1 MTIDNSSL
9 AYSPHVCSFPSL
21 LHFLVL
27 WDKLP
32 VAEIIR
38 SFKVRKGLWFMY
50 PISSPCLPPILFR
63 AALTA
68 SLQSL
73 SIQVCEKIEL
83 GFLFVCVPWW
93 FHFYI
98 NCLSSP
104 FCFTWLRIFV
114 ENLLYG
120 FVHCLLATFHHS
132 SVAQLCPT
140 LRNSID
146 FSMQGFP
153 VRHQLLEPTQTN
165 VHWVGDAIHP
175 SHPLLS
181 PSPPAF
187 NVSQHQGLFQ
197 WIGSSHHVA
206 KLLEFHLQHQS
217 FQFSG
222 LISFRID

>member
-1 MTIDNSSL
+1 MIHVFSLLSLPTSNLVPCCSRRLPAKSFNTSLWKNRTWIFVCLCPLMISLLYQLFIFPFLFHLIENICWEFTIWLCTLLVSYLSSQF
-9 AYSPHVCSFPSL
+9 SPH
-21 LHFLVL
+21 
-27 WDKLP
+27 
-32 VAEIIR
+32 
-38 SFKVRKGLWFMY
+38 
-50 PISSPCLPPILFR
+50 
-63 AALTA
+63 
-68 SLQSL
+68 
-73 SIQVCEKIEL
+73 
-83 GFLFVCVPWW
+83 
-93 FHFYI
+93 
-98 NCLSSP
+98 
-104 FCFTWLRIFV
+104 
-114 ENLLYG
+114 
-120 FVHCLLATFHHS
+120 
-132 SVAQLCPT
+132 LCPT

-146 FSMQGFP
+146 FSMRGFP

-222 LISFRID
+222 LISFRIDWFDLPAVQGSLKSLLQHYSSKASILWHSAFFIVL

>member
-1 MTIDNSSL
+1 MSEKDCDSCILSPLPAYLQSSSVL
-9 AYSPHVCSFPSL
+9 LSPPPCKVFQYKFVKKRTWIFVCLCPLMISL
-21 LHFLVL
+21 L
-27 WDKLP
+27 
-32 VAEIIR
+32 
-38 SFKVRKGLWFMY
+38 Y
-50 PISSPCLPPILFR
+50 QLF
-63 AALTA
+63 
-68 SLQSL
+68 
-73 SIQVCEKIEL
+73 IFP
-83 GFLFVCVPWW
+83 FLFHLIENICWEFTIWLCTLLVS
-93 FHFYI
+93 Y
-98 NCLSSP
+98 LSSQ
-104 FCFTWLRIFV
+104 FSL
-114 ENLLYG
+114 
-120 FVHCLLATFHHS
+120 H
-132 SVAQLCPT
+132 LCPT

-146 FSMQGFP
+146 FSMRGFP

-206 KLLEFHLQHQS
+206 RLLEFHLQHQS